1 MHKNTLITIAEA
13 IRERRKFLG
22 ITQEEL
28 AEICS
33 ISLRSLVDLENGKG
47 NPTVEQLDKI
57 INALGL
63 ELTIKIK

>member
-1 MHKNTLITIAEA
+1 MHKNTLNNIAQTI
-13 IRERRKFLG
+13 RDRRKFLD

-57 INALGL
+57 LNALGL
-63 ELTIKIK
+63 EIKIVIK